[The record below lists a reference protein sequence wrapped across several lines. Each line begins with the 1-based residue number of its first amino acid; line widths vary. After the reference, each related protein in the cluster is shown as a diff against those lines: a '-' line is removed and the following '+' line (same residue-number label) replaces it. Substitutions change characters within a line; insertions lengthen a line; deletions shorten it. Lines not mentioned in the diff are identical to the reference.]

1 MSGYQG
7 TGSGES
13 TEGWRSP
20 GSFGW
25 EGRSGVGGFGGEDPV
40 LGGGARD
47 VGVELWANGGLAAD
61 LENS

>member
-1 MSGYQG
+1 M
-7 TGSGES
+7 ERVRKV
-13 TEGWRSP
+13 ERSP
-20 GSFGW
+20 RSFGW